1 MINKSGGGEDVRFS
15 APGRRKRNRKWL
27 SLSRRN
33 AEADTFPPPPPPPP
47 PTPPPT
53 PPPPPPAP
61 PIFGVLPI
69 ELLAFCGFVWISS
82 ICTGRDGGGRGG
94 GAGNPLRGLIQSS
107 RILIDF
113 GAATGRR
120 ETNKK
125 SNGEKK
131 TRDEKSSG
139 RGQGAPRTG
148 HERKERER
156 TKGGRTRERERM

>member
-1 MINKSGGGEDVRFS
+1 MEKREKKTTRRGINSKKNTTKEKHMARGLVRLSQRIREAITFGEMAARVSFILRG
-15 APGRRKRNRKWL
+15 AHKKRTTSTKKKKQKK
-27 SLSRRN
+27 N
-33 AEADTFPPPPPPPP
+33 ALMAEEEA
-47 PTPPPT
+47 
-53 PPPPPPAP
+53 
-61 PIFGVLPI
+61 
-69 ELLAFCGFVWISS
+69 E
-82 ICTGRDGGGRGG
+82 
-94 GAGNPLRGLIQSS
+94 NPLRGLIQSS

-156 TKGGRTRERERM
+156 TKGGRARERERM